1 MVLVPQDPSQAWGR
15 LAATAWD
22 MWLVQFWVH
31 DPQALGV
38 GRAAISGTLGRIF
51 HPDPLLLV
59 PAPVRGL
66 RPSLDPA
73 LAARRPSA
81 LPCSAA
87 AVGEGYIGSHHS
99 WITALALLKPTCNL
113 RILLNAAS
121 ANCEAGN
128 RVHLSTTPLNCRI

>member
-73 LAARRPSA
+73 LAVVVP
-81 LPCSAA
+81 LPCLAQRQQRGRGTLAA
-87 AVGEGYIGSHHS
+87 ITPGSQH
-99 WITALALLKPTCNL
+99 W
-113 RILLNAAS
+113 
-121 ANCEAGN
+121 
-128 RVHLSTTPLNCRI
+128 LS